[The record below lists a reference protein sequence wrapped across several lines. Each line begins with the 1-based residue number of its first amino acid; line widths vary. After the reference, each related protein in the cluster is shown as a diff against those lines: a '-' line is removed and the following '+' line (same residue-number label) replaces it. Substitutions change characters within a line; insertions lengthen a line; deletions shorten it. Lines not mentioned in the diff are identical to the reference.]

1 MSCTRCGC
9 FPRSENTL
17 CLCCRTIGRLRE
29 LVEAPL
35 LCRDQ
40 EQEALTILRV
50 AAGALLDL
58 AELAA
63 PRLAA
68 ERVAAN
74 PPGYN
79 SDPLPSRPPVV
90 APPVEPIAPE
100 TGRPSAPEVSA
111 VKREGDIEEGKEP
124 LAEVHEDIQDD
135 APAPVEEDKKAGIEE
150 KAAPN
155 RNPGAEKKKR
165 KRHRSSKK
173 AGEAE
178 KKPKRKRKAKREE
191 SKGVEEQE
199 STQKEVA
206 QVEKEPDWSGLVES
220 DPSFLG
226 PAPIPKGSVA
236 SHFSRLPPPPPAP
249 VRSGPVE
256 PSYPPPHHASADRPR
271 SPSRSPSWTIQR
283 RPRGTKGVKHRERG
297 YNWRRY

>member
-9 FPRSENTL
+9 FPRSENSL

-68 ERVAAN
+68 ERQAAN
-74 PPGYN
+74 PAGFN
-79 SDPLPSRPPVV
+79 TDPLPQRAPVV
-90 APPVEPIAPE
+90 APPVDPIAPVA
-100 TGRPSAPEVSA
+100 GRPSAPDIGA
-111 VKREGDIEEGKEP
+111 VKSEGDVEESKEP
-124 LAEVHEDIQDD
+124 LVEVHEAGQDD
-135 APAPVEEDKKAGIEE
+135 AADHINKDKEEAVEKE
-150 KAAPN
+150 KAPG
-155 RNPGAEKKKR
+155 RGTGAEKKKKR
-165 KRHRSSKK
+165 RHRSARES
-173 AGEAE
+173 GREE

-191 SKGVEEQE
+191 SKGVKEQE

-206 QVEKEPDWSGLVES
+206 QVEKEPDWSGFVES
-220 DPSFLG
+220 DPTFLG
-226 PAPIPKGSVA
+226 LAPIPKGSVA

-249 VRSGPVE
+249 ARAGPVE
-256 PSYPPPHHASADRPR
+256 PSYPPPHHGSASRPR
-271 SPSRSPSWTIQR
+271 SPSRSPSWTLQR

-297 YNWRRY
+297 YNWKRY